1 MSLAG
6 EIKSLRGDLY
16 QKETSSKIVRRVKEL
31 FTEKDRVWWLG
42 NYYALYRLGE
52 QIHPQ
57 DWYYKIYHLGNN
69 ALSFLSAKKIWTL
82 PEHTSYEISPNIT
95 NGNILIY
102 YPSPLVSSKF
112 LPPPEILPPIL
123 VGRVYPLVYM
133 FEKKSGNVKKFLTQD
148 GTSSIHLT
156 SVEGCNIVIEMS
168 RNGNRVS
175 GKILWFKLDSRIIE
189 PRRVQKKF
197 FYFRAKEDMV
207 LPLGRNYFEQ
217 IQEITLLRYQAKE
230 FR

>member
-57 DWYYKIYHLGNN
+57 DWYYKIDYLGNN

-82 PEHTSYEISPNIT
+82 PERWLRIFGFHGTAIIW
-95 NGNILIY
+95 
-102 YPSPLVSSKF
+102 
-112 LPPPEILPPIL
+112 
-123 VGRVYPLVYM
+123 
-133 FEKKSGNVKKFLTQD
+133 TQK
-148 GTSSIHLT
+148 
-156 SVEGCNIVIEMS
+156 M
-168 RNGNRVS
+168 
-175 GKILWFKLDSRIIE
+175 
-189 PRRVQKKF
+189 
-197 FYFRAKEDMV
+197 
-207 LPLGRNYFEQ
+207 
-217 IQEITLLRYQAKE
+217 TLS
-230 FR
+230 